1 MYKICFIFI
10 TSINVFKKWDSNQI
24 FSSEFLCSQR
34 FSPYGGSSTEFHWI
48 TPLLKLFGPA
58 SLVLTVTILIEHK
71 FTAWLFSNNGKQT
84 KCGFCK
90 EEGKWKIQLSFG
102 KKLGKKNIRMSSLS
116 YLSLNLL
123 SSRHCWHGTRKQEL
137 LFMFD
142 KKVAKPCFLLD
153 SWRRRKRKCDSFLHQ
168 SSPIWIFTRRI
179 HNRTLKMYGFFLSRN
194 YLNFFSRFPSFV
206 GGFLSFSF
214 LCAATMRLT

>member
-1 MYKICFIFI
+1 MKNCPKYLKNLTPIHIPLYKICFIFI
-10 TSINVFKKWDSNQI
+10 TSINVLKKWDSNQI
-24 FSSEFLCSQR
+24 FSLEFLCSQR

-48 TPLLKLFGPA
+48 TSLLKLFGRA

-71 FTAWLFSNNGKQT
+71 FTVWLSSNGKQT

-168 SSPIWIFTRRI
+168 YEFSQEGYTIG
-179 HNRTLKMYGFFLSRN
+179 TLKMYGFF
-194 YLNFFSRFPSFV
+194 SF
-206 GGFLSFSF
+206 
-214 LCAATMRLT
+214 

>member
-1 MYKICFIFI
+1 MFK
-10 TSINVFKKWDSNQI
+10 KKWDSNKI

-71 FTAWLFSNNGKQT
+71 FTVWLSSNGKQT

-123 SSRHCWHGTRKQEL
+123 SSRHCWHDTRKQEW
-137 LFMFD
+137 LFMFWHLTYLENEITLT
-142 KKVAKPCFLLD
+142 CFLV
-153 SWRRRKRKCDSFLHQ
+153 S
-168 SSPIWIFTRRI
+168 
-179 HNRTLKMYGFFLSRN
+179 
-194 YLNFFSRFPSFV
+194 
-206 GGFLSFSF
+206 
-214 LCAATMRLT
+214 